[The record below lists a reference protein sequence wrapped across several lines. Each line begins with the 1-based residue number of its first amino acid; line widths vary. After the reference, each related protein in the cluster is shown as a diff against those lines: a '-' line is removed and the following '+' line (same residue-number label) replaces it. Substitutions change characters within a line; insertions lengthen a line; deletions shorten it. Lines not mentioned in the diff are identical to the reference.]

1 VNALPRWIVP
11 AVLVVVLLVAGSSAY
26 QHFANRG
33 VSPATRDSIAVLKA
47 SKRPD
52 SIAHAQLVTTAESA
66 TVHSV
71 ALSAQSKAT
80 ERRAAQSDSLAKIA
94 AQRATQAQSARDSA
108 ALWRQAYEA
117 ESTSA
122 AGLRVALE
130 DERAATAEARAATI
144 TALRADSAS
153 QDRLAR
159 VERLNATLVSDVNR
173 LSGGCRLVPD
183 AERDG
188 GDRGRRYLPHSS
200 SDWSAQMMR
209 QIIRWTGWALIAAL
223 CVAGPLTAQTS
234 TVPAEL
240 PRVTL
245 STPMPATVRTLR
257 VAAGG
262 NLQAALDSATPGD
275 AIELARG
282 ATFSGHFTLPNKG
295 SGTAWI
301 VLRPASGAALP
312 PEGTRMTPALA
323 ASLALPKIITPDY
336 QAALATAHGAHHW
349 RLVGVEITA
358 DPAAFNYGLVLLGDG
373 SHDQATVQSIAHDLV
388 LDRVYVHGNPTTSLS
403 RCVALNS
410 AATAIVDSYL
420 SECHAEGQDAQAI
433 AGWNG
438 PGPFKIVNNYLEGS
452 GENIIF
458 GGADPAVPG
467 LVPSDIEIRHNHVA
481 KPASWHGGRWLIKNL
496 LELKNAERVLIEG
509 NLFEGSWRHG
519 QEGFAFVLWSANQE
533 GSAPQTVTQDVTV
546 RRNIIRRV
554 GAGIAISAGGYHP
567 AVNARRFAI
576 TENLI
581 YAIDGPGYEGNGRAF
596 QLGGG
601 LLADVAI
608 TRNTVLDATLT
619 AFTFAGDSILPR
631 FTARDN
637 ILEGGAYGIIGDGTG
652 VGMGTLTRY
661 VPGGTF
667 TNNVLRINPEYA
679 SLFPGGNAYPATM
692 VAIGFVDAARGD
704 FHLAAS
710 SPYQGIGAPIDS
722 VLAAIAGVVEGVG
735 PTPSIPT
742 LTLAQIRAAL
752 AALVKVTGPTGREAN
767 ATKAALVPIADYLR
781 ALTPP

>member
-1 VNALPRWIVP
+1 MVS
-11 AVLVVVLLVAGSSAY
+11 LLMRS
-26 QHFANRG
+26 
-33 VSPATRDSIAVLKA
+33 
-47 SKRPD
+47 
-52 SIAHAQLVTTAESA
+52 
-66 TVHSV
+66 
-71 ALSAQSKAT
+71 LS
-80 ERRAAQSDSLAKIA
+80 LF
-94 AQRATQAQSARDSA
+94 
-108 ALWRQAYEA
+108 
-117 ESTSA
+117 
-122 AGLRVALE
+122 
-130 DERAATAEARAATI
+130 
-144 TALRADSAS
+144 
-153 QDRLAR
+153 
-159 VERLNATLVSDVNR
+159 
-173 LSGGCRLVPD
+173 
-183 AERDG
+183 
-188 GDRGRRYLPHSS
+188 
-200 SDWSAQMMR
+200 
-209 QIIRWTGWALIAAL
+209 AAL
-223 CVAGPLTAQTS
+223 CVAVPLAAQTS
-234 TVPAEL
+234 TTVPAEL

-282 ATFSGHFTLPNKG
+282 ATFTGHFTLPNKG
-295 SGTAWI
+295 ASTTWI
-301 VLRPASGAALP
+301 VIRPGSGAALP

-323 ASLALPKIITPDY
+323 ASLALPKIVTPDY
-336 QAALATAHGAHHW
+336 QFALATAHGAHHW
-349 RLVGVEITA
+349 RLMGVEITA

-373 SHDQATVQSIAHDLV
+373 SHDQATAQSIAHDLV

-410 AATAIVDSYL
+410 AVTAIVDSYL

-438 PGPFKIVNNYLEGS
+438 PGPYKIVNNYLEGS

-467 LVPSDIEIRHNHVA
+467 LVPSDIEIRHNYVA

-509 NLFEGSWRHG
+509 NLFDGSWRHG

-567 AVNARRFAI
+567 AVNARRFTI

-581 YAIDGPGYEGNGRAF
+581 YAIDGAGYEGNGRAF

-601 LLADVAI
+601 RLADVAI

-631 FTARDN
+631 FTASGN

-652 VGMGTLTRY
+652 VGMGTLIRY

-667 TNNVLRINPEYA
+667 ANNVLRINPDYA
-679 SLFPGGNAYPATM
+679 ALFPGGNAYPATTA
-692 VAIGFVDAARGD
+692 AIGFVDVARGD

-722 VLAAIAGVVEGVG
+722 VLAATAGVVEG
-735 PTPSIPT
+735 TPGAPAPQSIPA

-752 AALVKVTGPTGREAN
+752 AALDKVTGPAGRESLAI
-767 ATKAALVPIADYLR
+767 KAALAPIAEYLR
-781 ALTPP
+781 ALPH